1 MSKKLISVLLVLVLV
16 LTVFVGCQKTEAEPT
31 PDVQENNDAEVVEDE
46 EPEEPTET
54 EEVLTD
60 EEKLV
65 KELVEAT
72 TQDLYP
78 ELEITAGVLERKAIL
93 PGHPFNV
100 HVTIANNGDKDIAYQ
115 HGSGSAVIPSAMHSF
130 VHGLQIVP
138 PAEHL
143 GPMTMDMQTNILK
156 AGETAEFVIT
166 VMAMEPVEDFLA
178 LALEYQKETEG
189 YIGEATVEEIK
200 AIDDSVV
207 EAPAGEYEGE
217 VYLFYTVLDGEE
229 VDVMGEP
236 TGYAVS
242 NFKVG
247 VQG

>member
-78 ELEITAGVLERKAIL
+78 ELEFTAGVLERKAIL

-100 HVTIANNGDKDIAYQ
+100 HVTIVNNGDKDIAYQ

-156 AGETAEFVIT
+156 AG
-166 VMAMEPVEDFLA
+166 
-178 LALEYQKETEG
+178 G
-189 YIGEATVEEIK
+189 YGTSRGFSSI
-200 AIDDSVV
+200 SVRI
-207 EAPAGEYEGE
+207 PKR
-217 VYLFYTVLDGEE
+217 
-229 VDVMGEP
+229 
-236 TGYAVS
+236 
-242 NFKVG
+242 N
-247 VQG
+247 